1 MPADL
6 VNVIMGNASDH
17 AGWVYHGLLVGPVSS
32 AAILLDRVMVQN
44 SWRRRVRPRNCGLPT
59 KGLLCI
65 RISRSVSC
73 RDGG

>member
-44 SWRRRVRPRNCGLPT
+44 SWRP
-59 KGLLCI
+59 
-65 RISRSVSC
+65 S
-73 RDGG
+73 